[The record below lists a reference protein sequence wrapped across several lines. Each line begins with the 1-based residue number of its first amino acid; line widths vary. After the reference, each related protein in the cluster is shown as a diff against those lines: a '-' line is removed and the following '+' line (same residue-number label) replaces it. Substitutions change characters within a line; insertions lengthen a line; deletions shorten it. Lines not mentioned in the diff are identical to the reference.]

1 MEVSVAGVVTD
12 IHVFIVDDDSGA
24 RTSLGRLVSS
34 FSLEV
39 SLFSSGKEL
48 IDALPENG
56 RCLVISDV
64 RMFDMPGMEILS
76 WITQHRSEIPVVLVS
91 AYADVDMTVRAM
103 RSGAVAVLRKP
114 YSEEELWDAIRVA
127 VQANDAALSSLKQK
141 TSLLDR
147 LLTLSEREMNVLKCI
162 ADGKQHKQCAADL
175 GWSLRTIEKYRA
187 EALRKLGMTSPY
199 ELVRE
204 FMVAGL
210 TEWPDVRE
218 FNND

>member
-1 MEVSVAGVVTD
+1 M
-12 IHVFIVDDDSGA
+12 
-24 RTSLGRLVSS
+24 
-34 FSLEV
+34 
-39 SLFSSGKEL
+39 
-48 IDALPENG
+48 
-56 RCLVISDV
+56 
-64 RMFDMPGMEILS
+64 
-76 WITQHRSEIPVVLVS
+76 LVS

-127 VQANDAALSSLKQK
+127 VQANGAALASLEQK

-162 ADGKQHKQCAADL
+162 ADGKQHKQCAAEL